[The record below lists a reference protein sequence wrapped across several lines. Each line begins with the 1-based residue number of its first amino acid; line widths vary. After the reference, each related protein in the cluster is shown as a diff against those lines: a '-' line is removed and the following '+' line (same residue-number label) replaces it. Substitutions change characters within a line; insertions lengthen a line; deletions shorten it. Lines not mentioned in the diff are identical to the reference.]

1 MFHTQR
7 KPCNETGHSQYS
19 YNDSITSKWM
29 VNNVSVT
36 NDALITQRRERDD
49 VSHSVGRGMTY
60 HTASGGGMTY
70 HTASGGG
77 MTYHTASGGGG

>member
-49 VSHSVGRGMTY
+49 VSHSVGRGDDVSHSVGRGMMY
-60 HTASGGGMTY
+60 HTGSEGG
-70 HTASGGG
+70 
-77 MTYHTASGGGG
+77 